1 MFAPDRT
8 LEVLRTLVRGALWVL
23 RSLYVVLNSF
33 LKAKCSLC
41 LRIKL
46 IAVGYFDPLRQIH
59 SLHHLRH
66 NRQKVWVEV
75 ISLLFDFDKTVKI
88 VL

>member
-1 MFAPDRT
+1 M
-8 LEVLRTLVRGALWVL
+8 W
-23 RSLYVVLNSF
+23 
-33 LKAKCSLC
+33 
-41 LRIKL
+41 
-46 IAVGYFDPLRQIH
+46 
-59 SLHHLRH
+59 H

>member
-1 MFAPDRT
+1 LPAKAEFGDAGGLTPRENILGILGT
-8 LEVLRTLVRGALWVL
+8 GIK
-23 RSLYVVLNSF
+23 NSVE
-33 LKAKCSLC
+33 LAKSGF
-41 LRIKL
+41 I
-46 IAVGYFDPLRQIH
+46 FW
-59 SLHHLRH
+59 H

>member
-1 MFAPDRT
+1 M
-8 LEVLRTLVRGALWVL
+8 LVTSGFWGTCDNNTKVKTIMRK
-23 RSLYVVLNSF
+23 LYHNFSRDF
-33 LKAKCSLC
+33 W
-41 LRIKL
+41 
-46 IAVGYFDPLRQIH
+46 
-59 SLHHLRH
+59 H